1 MQWLRNLLGI
11 KTPAEVRQ
19 AGRDYVDQCA
29 QFCAAGAG
37 VSTNHMEALW
47 HQCDGAIDY
56 GDFDRGMRDRLLEL
70 KIPHPLD
77 TPDGY

>member
-19 AGRDYVDQCA
+19 AGRDYVDKSYA
-29 QFCAAGAG
+29 NFG
-37 VSTNHMEALW
+37 EAKIRMKELW
-47 HQCDGAIDY
+47 HLCDPAIDY

-77 TPDGY
+77 TPE

>member
-19 AGRDYVDQCA
+19 AGRDYVDKA
-29 QFCAAGAG
+29 YANYSGDK
-37 VSTNHMEALW
+37 VLLRELW

-56 GDFDRGMRDRLLEL
+56 GDFDKGMRDRLLEL

-77 TPDGY
+77 IPE